1 VRLAGRLIPA
11 LQTEPRIVRADPQRL
26 DEALRLFEGYLGFYG
41 REPGPGLARR
51 FIAERLERGD
61 SVILLAELDGRAVGF
76 AQLYP
81 AFASLSLAPSW
92 ILNDLFVEPSARGA
106 GIGEALMR
114 AVRTHAQSTGAAEVF
129 LQTAR
134 DNEVAQALYRRHG
147 YQRDDDFLV
156 YTLGLPKA

>member
-1 VRLAGRLIPA
+1 MQAEL
-11 LQTEPRIVRADPQRL
+11 RIVRADTQRL
-26 DEALRLFEGYLGFYG
+26 EEALHLFEGYLGFYG
-41 REPGPGLARR
+41 REPAPGAARR
-51 FIAERLERGD
+51 FIGERLERCD
-61 SVILLAELDGRAVGF
+61 SVILLAEVDGRAVGF

-106 GIGEALMR
+106 GVGEALMR
-114 AVRTHAQSTGAAEVF
+114 AVRTHAQATGAAEVF

>member
-1 VRLAGRLIPA
+1 MQAA
-11 LQTEPRIVRADPQRL
+11 PRIFRAGPAQH
-26 DEALRLFEGYLGFYG
+26 DEVLRLFEGYLAFYG
-41 REPGPGLARR
+41 RLPAPGAARQ
-51 FIAERLERGD
+51 FIGERLARGD
-61 SVILLAELDGRAVGF
+61 SVILLAEREGLALGF

-92 ILNDLFVEPSARGA
+92 ILNDLFVDPSVRGA
-106 GIGEALMR
+106 GIGEALMQ
-114 AVRTHAQSTGAAEVF
+114 AVRAHAQATGAAEVF

-134 DNEVAQALYRRHG
+134 DNEVAQSLYRRHG